1 MISKVNIVKR
11 VLGTALI
18 VLALVSCKI
27 QFTLKGASVPDAWKT
42 FSVQYFENRAPLIN
56 PTLSQSFTEALK
68 DRVISESKLVLEE
81 RNADIDFSGQITGYS
96 VKPMAIQADA
106 VSSETRLTV
115 SVKVRYRNFKD
126 PKQNWESTFSAYED
140 YSSDLDINDVE
151 DELTETIIESLTQDI
166 FNKAFSDW

>member
-1 MISKVNIVKR
+1 MILKDKVIKRIFWIV
-11 VLGTALI
+11 VT
-18 VLALVSCKI
+18 VVTLVSCKI
-27 QFTLKGASVPDAWKT
+27 QFTLKGASVPDDWKT

-68 DRVISESKLVLEE
+68 DRVTSESKLSLEE
-81 RNADIDFSGQITGYS
+81 RNADIDFSGQITDYS
-96 VKPMAIQADA
+96 IRPMAIQADA
-106 VSSETRLTV
+106 VSAETRLTV
-115 SVKVRYRNFKD
+115 AVKVRYRNFKD

-151 DELTETIIESLTQDI
+151 DELTETIIEKLTQDI

>member
-1 MISKVNIVKR
+1 MISKVNIVKK
-11 VLGTALI
+11 VLISAII
-18 VLALVSCKI
+18 VLTFVSCKVE
-27 QFTLKGASVPDAWKT
+27 FTLKGASVPDEWKT

-68 DRVISESKLVLEE
+68 DRITGESKLTLED

-96 VKPMAIQADA
+96 VQPMAIQADA
-106 VSSETRLTV
+106 VSAETRLTV

-126 PKQNWESTFSAYED
+126 PKQNWESSFSAYED
-140 YSSDLDINDVE
+140 YSSDQDINDVE
-151 DELTETIIESLTQDI
+151 DELTELIIESLTEDI